1 MVNCFSNP
9 LRTFYFPG
17 TLSRNPWTSPESTNK
32 RINAWP
38 NKGLPDP
45 DTDLHSFRSVLE
57 TLLSLHMLG
66 CPRDPSRR
74 PFHLSLLSSLHS
86 FMSLDLQP
94 VPLLS
99 PRSGTHGLP
108 SSISPAR
115 LRPNWLPSSPL
126 LPLHPHRNKEN
137 CFTPSAQATNSGV
150 FLTSHPSVRPARCSS
165 KAPVIILT
173 GAALAPGPRP
183 ST

>member
-108 SSISPAR
+108 SSISPAC